1 MKEFIKKILR
11 KTPAYWEEIRT
22 RNILTAKIN
31 DMEKK
36 NEMMFWWSMNQPGE
50 TLTETQLRFYKNLP
64 QAEGRIRQH
73 QLDYLGIL
81 EKAVKIFEENDLTY
95 WPMGG
100 TMLGVVRH
108 NAFIPWDDDL
118 DISMMAEDKEK
129 IFEIF
134 GQLDEFVIEEVYWS
148 DGLLLRCPRIRYA
161 DESKNGCIDIFLWER
176 ADNEPTGDKGLWEK
190 RQKYV
195 RMKEEEFARLK
206 PSLKKSLFA
215 GETIK
220 DPMDKKRIDELFDRI
235 YEKQRK
241 ECQGSGNTIYGQI
254 DMWFEAG
261 RWIGVYNAEDVFPLQ
276 KMKFETMEMP
286 VPKDYDKFLTMQYGD
301 WLALPSKVSPKHTR
315 F

>member
-1 MKEFIKKILR
+1 MKQFIKKILC
-11 KTPAYWEEIRT
+11 KTPAYREQIRT
-22 RNILTAKIN
+22 KNLLNAKLT

-36 NEMMFWWSMNQPGE
+36 NEMMFWWSLHQPGE
-50 TLTETQLRFYKNLP
+50 TMTETQLRFYKNLP
-64 QAEGRIRQH
+64 KAEGRIREH

-81 EKAVKIFEENDLTY
+81 EKAVKIFEKNNLTY

-129 IFEIF
+129 LFEIF
-134 GQLDEFVIEEVYWS
+134 EKEDEFIIEEVYWS
-148 DGLLLRCPRIRYA
+148 DGLLLRCPRIRYK

-176 ADNEPTGDKGLWEK
+176 ADNEPTGDRELWAK

-195 RMKEEEFARLK
+195 QMKEQAFQKLK
-206 PSLKKSLFA
+206 PSLHKTLFA
-215 GETIK
+215 GEPIT
-220 DPMDKKRIDELFDRI
+220 DLHDKELIDKLFDDI
-235 YEKQRK
+235 YKQQRQ
-241 ECQGSGNTIYGQI
+241 ECQKSGNTIYGQI

-261 RWIGVYNAEDVFPLQ
+261 RWVGVYAKEDVLPFTT
-276 KMKFETMEMP
+276 MKFETLDMP
-286 VPKDYDKFLTMQYGD
+286 LPNHYDKFLTAQYGD